1 MVLNTKQLKKPSQ
14 SIIILK
20 STLPGVHA
28 VYIFKAEDFYV
39 RYYGTGEPG
48 GARRIHEDIVDT
60 YMRSEENTWGYNT
73 ETLMESTTIEI
84 INDMNA
90 FYIEL

>member
-20 STLPGVHA
+20 STLSDVHG
-28 VYIFKAEDFYV
+28 VYIFKAEDFYF
-39 RYYGTGEPG
+39 RYYSTGEPG

-60 YMRSEENTWGYNT
+60 YMSSEENTWGYNK

>member
-20 STLPGVHA
+20 SALPDVHG
-28 VYIFKAEDFYV
+28 VYIFKAEDFYLK
-39 RYYGTGEPG
+39 YYGTCEPS

-60 YMRSEENTWGYNT
+60 YMRSEENTCGYNK

-84 INDMNA
+84 INDINA

>member
-1 MVLNTKQLKKPSQ
+1 MVLNTKQLEKPSQ
-14 SIIILK
+14 TIVILK
-20 STLPGVHA
+20 STLPGVHG
-28 VYIFKAEDFYV
+28 VYIFKAEDFYF

-60 YMRSEENTWGYNT
+60 YMRSENTWGYNT

>member
-1 MVLNTKQLKKPSQ
+1 MVLNTKQLEKPKR
-14 SIIILK
+14 IIVILK
-20 STLPGVHA
+20 STLPGVYG
-28 VYIFKAEDFYV
+28 VYIFKAEDFYF

-60 YMRSEENTWGYNT
+60 YMRSENTWGYNT

>member
-20 STLPGVHA
+20 STLPDVHG
-28 VYIFKAEDFYV
+28 VYIFKAEDFYF

-60 YMRSEENTWGYNT
+60 YMRSEENTCGYNK

-84 INDMNA
+84 INDINA